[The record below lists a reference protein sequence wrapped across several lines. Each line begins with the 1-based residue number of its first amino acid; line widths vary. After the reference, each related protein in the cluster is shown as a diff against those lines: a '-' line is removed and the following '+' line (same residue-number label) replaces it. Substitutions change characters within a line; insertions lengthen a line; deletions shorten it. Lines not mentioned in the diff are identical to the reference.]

1 MTSAAGLGV
10 TTFTGSVVV
19 VVSVAAV
26 EVGEETAEGGDVD
39 ENEIKGAVN
48 RGVREANDTDAGR
61 GMEIQGTAVG
71 GVFGTDGD
79 AEGRTDEVALGADGG
94 FLGPSNAE
102 AEGTAGKVEGGA
114 DGGVLGTSDAEGRAD
129 NVEGAADG
137 GVLGRTAGDTEGR
150 TDKVEGATDGGVLGT
165 TDGDAES
172 KVEGDAGAGVL
183 GRTAGDADKVEK
195 EASGRVLATTAAA
208 KSPFKAVSAA
218 RSFAS
223 PTISFPT
230 EPASYFAPATRT
242 SQSQRPFSSKSK

>member
-1 MTSAAGLGV
+1 VTSAAGLGV

-114 DGGVLGTSDAEGRAD
+114 DGGVLG
-129 NVEGAADG
+129 
-137 GVLGRTAGDTEGR
+137 RTAGDTEGR

-230 EPASYFAPATRT
+230 PASYFAPATRT